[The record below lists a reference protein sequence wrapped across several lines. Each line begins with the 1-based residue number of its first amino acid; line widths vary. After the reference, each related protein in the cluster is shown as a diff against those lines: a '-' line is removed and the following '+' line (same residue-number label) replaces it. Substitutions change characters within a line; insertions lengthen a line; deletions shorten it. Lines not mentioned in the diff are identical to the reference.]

1 MRIVAGKYR
10 HRRLKTS
17 PGRETRPMP
26 DRLREA
32 LFNVIAREIEGKT
45 FADLYAG
52 SGAVGIEALSRGAAH
67 SIFVESNPVAVRVI
81 QENLLALR
89 VEQEARVMR
98 ATVQEALSGLSADV
112 CFLGPPYALVDE
124 YARTLGALGE
134 SPPILVIVQHAV
146 RHELAGAY
154 GRLRRFRV
162 IRQGSNSLSFY
173 RP

>member
-1 MRIVAGKYR
+1 MRIIAGKYR
-10 HRRLKTS
+10 HRRLKTL

-32 LFNVIAREIEGKT
+32 LFSAIAHEIEGKT

-67 SIFVESNPVAVRVI
+67 SIFVESSAAAVRVI
-81 QENLLALR
+81 QENLRALGM
-89 VEQEARVMR
+89 EQEARVMR
-98 ATVQEALSGLSADV
+98 ATVQETLSGLSADAY
-112 CFLGPPYALVDE
+112 FLGPPYALVDE
-124 YARTLGALGE
+124 YSRTLHTLGK
-134 SPPILVIVQHAV
+134 SPPRLVVAQHAT
-146 RHELAGAY
+146 RHELAGEY
-154 GRLRRFRV
+154 GRLRRSRV

>member
-1 MRIVAGKYR
+1 MRIIAGKYR
-10 HRRLKTS
+10 HRRLKTL
-17 PGRETRPMP
+17 PGRDTRPIP

-32 LFNVIAREIEGKT
+32 LFNVLAPEIEGKT

-67 SIFVESNPVAVRVI
+67 SIFVESSAAAVRVI
-81 QENLLALR
+81 QENLRDLGA
-89 VEQEARVMR
+89 EQESHVIR
-98 ATVQEALSGLSADV
+98 ATVKEALSGLSADIY
-112 CFLGPPYALVDE
+112 FLGPPYALVDE
-124 YARTLGALGE
+124 YERTLGVLGE
-134 SPPILVIVQHAV
+134 SPPILVIAQHPA

-154 GRLRRFRV
+154 GRLRRSRL